1 MVEVDSNGSR
11 FCPTNRYIHRNLV
24 EGEIISDEMIRKK
37 FHGRVII
44 NITYKNI

>member
-11 FCPTNRYIHRNLV
+11 FCPTNCYIQRNSV
-24 EGEIISDEMIRKK
+24 EGDIISDEMIKK
-37 FHGRVII
+37 IHGRVII